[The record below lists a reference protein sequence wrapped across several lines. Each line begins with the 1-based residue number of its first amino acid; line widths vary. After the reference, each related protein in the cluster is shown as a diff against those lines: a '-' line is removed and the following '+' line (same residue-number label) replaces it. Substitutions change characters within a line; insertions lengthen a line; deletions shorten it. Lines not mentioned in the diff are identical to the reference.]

1 MLIHCHLCKLHFYH
15 QSWLHKIASSF
26 YKSIDL
32 VETSPC
38 WKQIFHIKLES
49 FKLPSTYT
57 VTQSWKPR
65 LKTWRSWK
73 HFQLL
78 WGVTLYPTLKDLTI
92 QKCFPIKMLHKIL
105 YKWIWILLM
114 MLHIC
119 FTLPVKNTNMLM
131 VSDQTLFV
139 SKKEMQNVHLIAKR
153 KSICVICFPWKDRS
167 SCYLIDEML
176 YTKLTVINTILRY
189 HFKSCKCNALEYVL
203 GHLHCYLLGINSSS
217 CLKHLYWGG
226 GEC

>member
-1 MLIHCHLCKLHFYH
+1 MKLVPAENKFFTL
-15 QSWLHKIASSF
+15 SLKVLNSLLHTQWHSLENLGSRH
-26 YKSIDL
+26 DE
-32 VETSPC
+32 VESTS
-38 WKQIFHIKLES
+38 
-49 FKLPSTYT
+49 
-57 VTQSWKPR
+57 
-65 LKTWRSWK
+65 
-73 HFQLL
+73 QLL

-92 QKCFPIKMLHKIL
+92 QKCFPIKMPHKIL

-203 GHLHCYLLGINSSS
+203 WHLHCYLLGINSSS

-226 GEC
+226 GKVK